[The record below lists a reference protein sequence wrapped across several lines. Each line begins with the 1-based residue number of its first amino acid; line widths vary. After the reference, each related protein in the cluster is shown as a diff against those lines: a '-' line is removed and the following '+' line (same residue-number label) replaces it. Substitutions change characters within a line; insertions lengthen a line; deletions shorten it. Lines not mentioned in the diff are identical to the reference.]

1 MIVHS
6 FIITTSSKGEF
17 TLMNENGKQS
27 RGGGGEGKAVN
38 E

>member
-1 MIVHS
+1 MIVDS